1 MLQTAVELLP
11 NILADFSPYD
21 AQHTPGVLDC
31 IFAMREQG
39 GHRSFFPGVTCR
51 NVIVCGDGEVADV
64 ERGDLD
70 VPYCSEPLNLVLPNT
85 PARYVEVDWTA

>member
-1 MLQTAVELLP
+1 MSKC
-11 NILADFSPYD
+11 DR
-21 AQHTPGVLDC
+21 G
-31 IFAMREQG
+31 
-39 GHRSFFPGVTCR
+39 
-51 NVIVCGDGEVADV
+51 GDGEVADV